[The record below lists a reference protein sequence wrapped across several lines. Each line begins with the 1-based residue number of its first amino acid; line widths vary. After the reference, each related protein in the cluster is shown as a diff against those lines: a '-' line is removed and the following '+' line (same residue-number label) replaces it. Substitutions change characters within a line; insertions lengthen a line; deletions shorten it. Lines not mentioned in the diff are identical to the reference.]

1 MNFFPM
7 RKPTQSEYAVLVVA
21 SSLLFVIVG
30 IIELVFAF
38 GAPESNH
45 EATVDLAE
53 HGFWSLGIGVAI
65 GLAYSLYRRLKD

>member
-1 MNFFPM
+1 
-7 RKPTQSEYAVLVVA
+7 
-21 SSLLFVIVG
+21 VIVG

>member
-7 RKPTQSEYAVLVVA
+7 RKPTPSEYAVLVVA
-21 SSLLFVIVG
+21 SSLLFVVVG

-38 GAPESNH
+38 RAPESKH
-45 EATVDLAE
+45 EATVNLAE